1 MMIYII
7 SFNFYGLALL
17 WWLISG
23 LLGLLAGYIIWAR
36 WKPKYIELQD
46 EHLALNN
53 KLSKLE
59 GELQE
64 SQHRIAMLDGDIAVA
79 NGRVREMEALVE
91 EGRANNSSTAGNS
104 GDPEKLKV
112 LKAKVREMRKALQ
125 IAHEHAET
133 AKKDLETTKS
143 DLKASDK
150 TNKKWEAKIVEL
162 RHELNKLKTADVASK
177 IDAAEKVRNAN
188 LSDDQKNAKS
198 GFEKFK
204 INDLKIIEGI
214 GPKIADVLNDNGIST
229 WKDLSNTTAEEIKSM
244 LEKGGNRFSFANP
257 TSWPKQASLAASENW
272 DELAKLQD
280 ELDGGV

>member
-1 MMIYII
+1 MIYIL

-36 WKPKYIELQD
+36 WKTKYIELQD

-59 GELQE
+59 GELQQ
-64 SQHRIAMLDGDIAVA
+64 SQHRIAMLDGDIAIA

-91 EGRANNSSTAGNS
+91 EGRANNNSTSGNS
-104 GDPEKLKV
+104 GDPEELKV
-112 LKAKVREMRKALQ
+112 LKAKVIEMSKALQ

-162 RHELNKLKTADVASK
+162 RHELNKLKTANVAFK
-177 IDAAEKVRNAN
+177 IDAAEKARNAS
-188 LSDDQKNAKS
+188 LADDQKNTKS

-204 INDLKIIEGI
+204 LNDLKIIEGI
-214 GPKIADVLNDNGIST
+214 GPKIAELLNDNGIAT
-229 WKDLSNTTAEEIKSM
+229 WKDLSSTNAKEIESI

-257 TSWPKQASLAASENW
+257 ISWPKQASLAASENW

>member
-1 MMIYII
+1 MIYIL

-36 WKPKYIELQD
+36 WKPKYHELQD

-91 EGRANNSSTAGNS
+91 KGRANSDPS
-104 GDPEKLKV
+104 GQNDHEIKIKKLNAEV
-112 LKAKVREMRKALQ
+112 SELKKALR
-125 IAHEHAET
+125 IAQEITHI

-143 DLKASDK
+143 DLKASDN

-162 RHELNKLKTADVASK
+162 RHELNKLKTANVASK
-177 IDAAEKVRNAN
+177 IDAAEKVRNTS
-188 LSDDQKNAKS
+188 LTDDQKNAKS

-204 INDLKIIEGI
+204 LNDLKIIEGI
-214 GPKIADVLNDNGIST
+214 GPKIAELLNDNGIAT
-229 WKDLSNTTAEEIKSM
+229 WKDLSNTTAEEIKSI